1 MAIDEQQ
8 DWVDRAMTEG
18 VWEPSD
24 GFTGRV
30 VITSMAVLPP
40 PRIRTFSWQGLVA
53 AVIGFRD
60 SLRARI
66 ELSAWVLTQYR
77 EILFGGSALR

>member
-1 MAIDEQQ
+1 MAVDEQQ
-8 DWVDRAMTEG
+8 DSVDRAMAEG

-24 GFTGRV
+24 GFTSRV
-30 VITSMAVLPP
+30 VIASMAVLPA

-53 AVIGFRD
+53 AVMGLRE
-60 SLRARI
+60 SLRARL

-77 EILFGGSALR
+77 ELLFRSG